1 MLPFLLPF
9 TPLRLAP
16 SALNALL
23 RREDWARERLQR
35 HAGKTARLAL
45 GGFSLS
51 LTIGSDGYVETSD
64 TAIVP
69 DVTLTVVTEKLA
81 VLKQMFS
88 EQSRPDMAEIM
99 HISGDAA
106 LAQAAADLAKH
117 LRWDAQEDL
126 ANVVGD
132 IPAAK
137 LVAGAQALSGGLR
150 EAGKRFAHNVA
161 EFLSEEQNSVAGRP
175 MFEQWRN
182 DTASL
187 NTVTNALQAK
197 ATDLAKRLD
206 RLAAKRSA

>member
-9 TPLRLAP
+9 TTLRLAP

-23 RREDWARERLQR
+23 KREDWARERLQR

-51 LTIGSDGYVETSD
+51 LTIGSDGHVETSD
-64 TAIVP
+64 TAVVP
-69 DVTLTVVTEKLA
+69 DVTLTVVTEKLV
-81 VLKQMFS
+81 VLKHMFS

-106 LAQAAADLAKH
+106 LAQVVADLAKH

-126 ANVVGD
+126 ANAVGD

-137 LVAGAQALSGGLR
+137 LVAGVQALSGGLR

-161 EFLSEEQNSVAGRP
+161 EFLII
-175 MFEQWRN
+175 
-182 DTASL
+182 D
-187 NTVTNALQAK
+187 LQENLVCRFLVK
-197 ATDLAKRLD
+197 
-206 RLAAKRSA
+206 